1 MKEIKKVDIKTSKK
15 FVKEKEMYL
24 FQIFLKDEFDH
35 MGINSERS
43 SWIKEEG
50 KSNDAH

>member
-1 MKEIKKVDIKTSKK
+1 MN
-15 FVKEKEMYL
+15 L

-43 SWIKEEG
+43 SRIKEEG
-50 KSNDAH
+50 KSNDAHQMTTAETEGKNDSP